1 MQYAGANRR
10 TLARLVDIVTRLELN
25 LKAAVGAAMA
35 NLIAADLRALWAT
48 LEPMLNSLPDAEQL
62 RIGGLAIAELA
73 EICQL
78 KAERLLADWEEQH
91 NETGPAMAEDLLTGL
106 VQRTMYL
113 EISDLIRQPQP
124 RQRFKSQRSIV
135 GLVEKADLLALLA
148 TQGVHEPDSH
158 ASHAAAL
165 AVAHQENP
173 SAWVERVAAWM
184 QTTSSDAVSLPDLQR
199 SLNMPLIE
207 LWLALLLGG
216 YRLEARG
223 GFYET
228 EQIWI
233 TVA

>member
-1 MQYAGANRR
+1 M
-10 TLARLVDIVTRLELN
+10 
-25 LKAAVGAAMA
+25 
-35 NLIAADLRALWAT
+35 
-48 LEPMLNSLPDAEQL
+48 
-62 RIGGLAIAELA
+62 
-73 EICQL
+73 
-78 KAERLLADWEEQH
+78 
-91 NETGPAMAEDLLTGL
+91 
-106 VQRTMYL
+106 
-113 EISDLIRQPQP
+113 
-124 RQRFKSQRSIV
+124 
-135 GLVEKADLLALLA
+135 
-148 TQGVHEPDSH
+148 HEPDSH
-158 ASHAAAL
+158 ASHTAAL